1 MLKGFLHFLSLVA
14 LFGLARNNLGSVS
27 CFNCRF
33 VIVHLSFSGPVLRL
47 LCSCC
52 EMSMWV
58 EWCYSSA
65 AEAAA
70 AAKVEGVDGKFLS
83 KIAIGNISSATFQT
97 ITIESCFK
105 LIHILA
111 CTRLFSPPVPYSS
124 SFAVCVGVWMN
135 GRSLGC

>member
-1 MLKGFLHFLSLVA
+1 MLKGFLHFLSPVA

-33 VIVHLSFSGPVLRL
+33 VIVHLSFSCPGLRL

-58 EWCYSSA
+58 KWCYSS
-65 AEAAA
+65 AAA

-135 GRSLGC
+135 ERSLGC

>member
-1 MLKGFLHFLSLVA
+1 MSWASSSL
-14 LFGLARNNLGSVS
+14 LLLRNVNVGGV
-27 CFNCRF
+27 
-33 VIVHLSFSGPVLRL
+33 VL
-47 LCSCC
+47 
-52 EMSMWV
+52 
-58 EWCYSSA
+58 YSSA
-65 AEAAA
+65 AE

-124 SFAVCVGVWMN
+124 SSVVCVGVWMN
-135 GRSLGC
+135 ERSLGC

>member
-33 VIVHLSFSGPVLRL
+33 VIVHLSFSCPGLRL

-65 AEAAA
+65 AEAA

-124 SFAVCVGVWMN
+124 SSAVCVGVWMN